1 MTLHDDLGR
10 ALLAE
15 RYGTNPEWMFVEAQ
29 DVELWTLCEQL
40 AHWRDLADALSE
52 EGTDGR

>member
-1 MTLHDDLGR
+1 VTLHDDLGR

-15 RYGTNPEWMFVEAQ
+15 RYGTSPEWMFVEAQ
-29 DVELWTLCEQL
+29 GVELWTLSEQL

-52 EGTDGR
+52 DGDDG